1 MVLRRCRRLLGDEEL
16 ALDATQDVFVQ
27 VVRHADRLDSSA
39 PSSLL
44 YRMATRISLNRLRSD
59 RRRAHGLPAA
69 SDPEL
74 ALLQTIAELPDTS
87 ERLGARRL
95 LDRLF
100 QREPES
106 TRVIAVLHFIDGLT
120 LEETASEVGLSVSG
134 VRKRLR
140 GLRERLG
147 ALAPETRDHE
157 GQR

>member
-1 MVLRRCRRLLGDEEL
+1 MVLRRCKRLLGDEEL
-16 ALDATQDVFVQ
+16 ALDATQDVFTQ
-27 VVRHADRLDSSA
+27 LIRHKERLDTSA

-44 YRMATRISLNRLRSD
+44 YRIATRVSLNLLRSD
-59 RRRAHGLPAA
+59 RRRRAHLPTGE
-69 SDPEL
+69 DPEAALIQAL
-74 ALLQTIAELPDTS
+74 ADLPDTS

-106 TRVIAVLHFIDGLT
+106 TRVIAVLHFVDGLT

-147 ALAPETRDHE
+147 ELAPEPV
-157 GQR
+157 Q

>member
-1 MVLRRCRRLLGDEEL
+1 MVLRRCKRLLGDEEL

-27 VVRHADRLDSSA
+27 VVRHAGRLDTSA

-44 YRMATRISLNRLRSD
+44 YRIATRVSLNLLRGD
-59 RRRAHGLPAA
+59 RRRRGGLPIAN
-69 SDPEL
+69 DPE
-74 ALLQTIAELPDTS
+74 AHLLQVIAELPDAS
-87 ERLGARRL
+87 EQLGARRL

-100 QREPES
+100 SREPES
-106 TRVIAVLHFIDGLT
+106 TRVIAVLHFVDGLT

-147 ALAPETRDHE
+147 ELVPEVTP
-157 GQR
+157 